1 MIDRLTALTKDR
13 SLIDMYARFLKFE
26 DEMTVISVVWRE
38 AQQFIDK
45 YEKVYDF
52 NFYRF
57 CYLFVFPSNSSQF

>member
-45 YEKVYDF
+45 YEKVIQ
-52 NFYRF
+52 
-57 CYLFVFPSNSSQF
+57 LFTTDSPYQLTHAF

>member
-1 MIDRLTALTKDR
+1 MFKENSFIFSLYSTLNRLTALTKDR

-45 YEKVYDF
+45 YEKVK
-52 NFYRF
+52 
-57 CYLFVFPSNSSQF
+57 YLYIVF